1 MNLAEFRKDYG
12 QNVSMTVCKMAYGY
26 VLNENAPKASLSTAA
41 IIYAR
46 KFMERP
52 LKYSSYRVEQE
63 LGRVRIYQLQT
74 ETEYAQLALRRGN
87 WDYNDR
93 NLCIA
98 ALSENYRQK
107 LIRSME
113 FPDELIVSVY
123 EHFGRYI
130 SVVALEGCQKPSQ
143 VKEFS
148 DIAHVLAVNALG
160 YYDRY
165 MDATSVFEHQNIIS
179 DCFLKYL
186 MSQNIE
192 VEFGKYYNDLGFF
205 PASRKGMRIERYI
218 EDKQKKM
225 GTTIGIAQI
234 NVFGYSGNI

>member
-1 MNLAEFRKDYG
+1 MSLTEFRKNYG

-26 VLNENAPKASLSTAA
+26 VINENAPKSSLSTAA

-52 LKYSSYRVEQE
+52 LKFNSYRVERE
-63 LGRVRIYQLQT
+63 LGCVRIYQLQT

-93 NLCIA
+93 SLCIA
-98 ALSENYRQK
+98 ALGENYRQK

-113 FPDELIVSVY
+113 FPDELVVGVY
-123 EHFGRYI
+123 EHFGRYV
-130 SVVALEGCQKPSQ
+130 SVVALEGCDKPSK
-143 VKEFS
+143 VKEFT
-148 DIAHVLAVNALG
+148 DMAHVLAVNALG

-165 MDATSVFEHQNIIS
+165 LDATSVMKNQNILY
-179 DCFLKYL
+179 DCFSKYL
-186 MSQNIE
+186 LSQNLEI
-192 VEFGKYYNDLGFF
+192 EFGKYYNDLGYF
-205 PASRKGMRIERYI
+205 PASRKGQRMEHYI
-218 EDKQKKM
+218 EDKQKELE
-225 GTTIGIAQI
+225 TNISIAQI